1 MCSIHVLNSPNFFVH
16 LFEKK
21 LARLFVVT
29 LLIVAKIAR
38 MFLGLLFCPIENYK
52 SSIVQCCQGGMFF
65 CCNFC
70 SATTMVKIGFEMS
83 KMWRG
88 KFLFKLQKEMRY
100 ISQRKNEN
108 FS

>member
-1 MCSIHVLNSPNFFVH
+1 MFKSNSPNFFVH

-38 MFLGLLFCPIENYK
+38 MFLGLLFYPIENYK

-65 CCNFC
+65 VVI
-70 SATTMVKIGFEMS
+70 SVLPRQWS
-83 KMWRG
+83 KLDLKCLRCRG